1 MVSVKTAATDAELL
15 ACSEVILF
23 LRPFLER
30 EQLLSQLKEMQSE
43 KYGIVYITAEEDPSK
58 VVAFAG
64 FRHMN
69 KLHSGKTIYIDDLAC
84 LPAYQG
90 RGYAALLLDHIKA
103 LAQKEGLRSVQLDS
117 GHTLHPAH
125 RLYHRQGYHIS
136 AHHFS
141 QPLQ

>member
-1 MVSVKTAATDAELL
+1 MVSVKTARSEADLQ

-30 EQLLSQLKEMQSE
+30 EQLLPQLKEMQSE
-43 KYGIVYITAEEDPSK
+43 KYEIVYITAEEDPSK
-58 VVAFAG
+58 VAAFAG

-69 KLHSGKTIYIDDLAC
+69 KLFTGKTIYIDDLAC
-84 LPAYQG
+84 LPEYQG

-103 LAQKEGLRSVQLDS
+103 LAESEGLRSVQLDS
-117 GHTLHPAH
+117 GHGLYPAH
-125 RLYHRQGYHIS
+125 RLYHRQGFRIS

-141 QPLQ
+141 QPL